1 MQNPNFLPFIEKM
14 ALENQSDWMKSFP
27 APIESD
33 SDFQTF
39 HKWMGFSSTQETLVF
54 VHLVLKTMGGNDS
67 SSNQILED
75 LDLGIADWEWIHP
88 LFKSWTQKGIIHSK
102 RKFGVLFE
110 NVSVVNLWMQRVFN
124 EEMQEEVRDEQSLF
138 FAQFNIWIQAMKNK
152 VISMHTVKTELGQW
166 METHGEID
174 FVKKVRGSWNLD
186 LGQTVMLLILVD
198 QQVRHQAGLPLDCIC
213 DVLAENDA
221 ERFDLKYRL
230 NKADEKLFKEQLIQL
245 RNANDPFSP
254 EEFVATPKAM
264 EVFYPTMKW
273 DKIKSFSDDE
283 SERSIGKM
291 LSWKNI
297 KEEKL
302 FFNDEEQNQL
312 NTISKLLSSSSYG
325 RVTKALK
332 KKNLG
337 EGITVMLYGQ
347 PGTGKTASVLQWAK
361 KNKRSVF
368 LVDISQVRGKY
379 FGDTERNAK
388 RIFDD
393 YYAFCKTEENTP
405 ILLFN
410 EADGVIQKRLDVSNS
425 IEASLNAM
433 QNILLQEMENFK
445 GILVATTNLNK
456 NMDDAFERRFLWKVQ
471 IGHPNADT
479 QDKMMW
485 SAFKGE
491 VNRQEVRM
499 LSGQYSLTGGQ
510 LMNVRRKFLLETI
523 SHPRMNRYACLS
535 ELCQRELNYGTN
547 VSRKEIGF

>member
-14 ALENQSDWMKSFP
+14 ALENQANWMKSFP
-27 APIESD
+27 APVESA

-124 EEMQEEVRDEQSLF
+124 EEMQGEVRDEQSSF
-138 FAQFNIWIQAMKNK
+138 FAQFDIWIQAMKNK
-152 VISMHTVKTELGQW
+152 VISMKTVKTELGQW
-166 METHGEID
+166 MDAHSDVE
-174 FVKKVRGSWNLD
+174 FVKKVTGLWNLD
-186 LGQTVMLLILVD
+186 LGQTVMLLMLVD

-245 RNANDPFSP
+245 RAANDPFSP
-254 EEFVATPKAM
+254 EEFVATSKVM
-264 EVFYPTMKW
+264 EVFYPNMKW
-273 DKIKSFSDDE
+273 ETIKSSSEDDA
-283 SERSIGKM
+283 ERSVGKM
-291 LSWKNI
+291 IAWENI

-302 FFNDEEQNQL
+302 FFNVEEQNQL

-368 LVDISQVRGKY
+368 LVEISQIRGKY
-379 FGDTERNAK
+379 LGDTERNAK
-388 RIFDD
+388 KIFDE
-393 YYAFCKTEENTP
+393 YYKWAEGQERMR

-410 EADGVIQKRLDVSNS
+410 EADAVISKRLDVERSVDV
-425 IEASLNAM
+425 AMNAM
-433 QNILLQEMENFK
+433 QNIFLQELENFK

-456 NMDDAFERRFLWKVQ
+456 NMDQAFERRFLWKVA
-471 IGHPNADT
+471 IGHPDT
-479 QDKMMW
+479 ATQERMMW
-485 SAFKGE
+485 SAFKSDMKRPD
-491 VNRQEVRM
+491 VKTLVQ
-499 LSGQYSLTGGQ
+499 QFSLTGGQ
-510 LMNVRRKFLLETI
+510 LMNIRRKFVLETI
-523 SHPRMNRYACLS
+523 THPRINRMACLS
-535 ELCQRELNYGTN
+535 QLCQQELSYGTT
-547 VSRKEIGF
+547 VSRRGIGF